1 MIMFSCGMGIKA
13 TKNAFANI
21 NIGKGVF
28 SAILKC

>member
-1 MIMFSCGMGIKA
+1 MGIKA